1 MVDLSP
7 NRFFFLLDLLL
18 PLISLS
24 EGDKEGSSFSSAP
37 SFSEEEVLIGVDDP
51 FFVLRSLLAPVFVQ
65 GMNLTSLRSFKWV
78 TSFTPMLL
86 MAILLRKFPQNLWA
100 AFMKG

>member
-7 NRFFFLLDLLL
+7 NRFFFLLALLL

-37 SFSEEEVLIGVDDP
+37 SFSEEVFIGADDP